1 MTMEGD
7 RSCHT
12 SRQKSTLVLGSGPTG
27 SGRYKQQH
35 HIMEA
40 TCNSKM
46 HFICENSGDSLQKT
60 TIEREKGNYSD
71 V

>member
-12 SRQKSTLVLGSGPTG
+12 SRQKSTSVLGSGPTG
-27 SGRYKQQH
+27 SGRYTQAIPLYHQG
-35 HIMEA
+35 
-40 TCNSKM
+40 CNSKM
-46 HFICENSGDSLQKT
+46 QFICENSGDSLQKT
-60 TIEREKGNYSD
+60 MIEREKGNYSD